1 MHSMHLVNRVQ
12 WSTVARKTTS
22 GPSQGQEHDIL
33 GIANIS
39 RGNGRGK
46 GYTPILQKT
55 RAICNTK
62 LNSARPDISLV
73 P

>member
-39 RGNGRGK
+39 PRKQSRERLHTHSTK
-46 GYTPILQKT
+46 DTSHLQHEV
-55 RAICNTK
+55 K
-62 LNSARPDISLV
+62 LGAT
-73 P
+73 